1 MGCGG
6 STNGEKGQNAED
18 GQKKGSFAQRQPKIS
33 IKVGKEVKMLDKHPR
48 VIFVFG
54 ECFNCHA
61 FVLFQI
67 DLTLISSISL
77 L

>member
-54 ECFNCHA
+54 E
-61 FVLFQI
+61 
-67 DLTLISSISL
+67 
-77 L
+77 